1 MPAVREKKV
10 IQESIVHP
18 RKKLSAVARKV
29 ITSKNKII
37 NIIQIDIHVPITL
50 GRDSISR
57 SHRHIL
63 IKFSRMSMPEL
74 LPYISPICLMHSVL
88 YSYLGPITPF
98 F

>member
-37 NIIQIDIHVPITL
+37 NIIQIDIHVPITKRL
-50 GRDSISR
+50 N
-57 SHRHIL
+57 
-63 IKFSRMSMPEL
+63 F
-74 LPYISPICLMHSVL
+74 
-88 YSYLGPITPF
+88 
-98 F
+98 